1 MSKVDIKAWVD
12 AWVAANPKVWEHDR
26 SGSLGASSVG
36 RCLRLAFLERH
47 MPDKADSGD
56 DDYGY
61 KVRGDILER
70 HLFVPALQHAV
81 RQSNSMQF
89 LYGGE
94 DQVSLVSGFISATPD
109 GLLTGVDRDCLKH
122 LGVFDIGESREL
134 LTECKSID
142 PRVKLLEPKPEHVF
156 QVQVQMGLMRE
167 VTDHRPEYALLV
179 YVDASC
185 VSLLHEY
192 PVKFDQQAYD
202 AARAR
207 ARKVFSAEHA
217 ADLPPEGRIEG
228 GKECRTCKFTG
239 ACNAIE
245 ADAVP
250 DEVVDELPPVVVK
263 NLGEMV
269 MMEKA
274 WRREKKNAERQ
285 LALTQESIRQT
296 LREARTRSAQGSG
309 WSLSY
314 SRIKGRRSLD
324 IKALV
329 EAAKAAGID
338 VAQFERTGS
347 DSDRLVV
354 RTLGGEEGGDDDE

>member
-26 SGSLGASSVG
+26 TSTLSASEAAS
-36 RCLRLAFLERH
+36 CLRRAWFGKNRAAQ
-47 MPDKADSGD
+47 ADDS
-56 DDYGY
+56 DYGF
-61 KVRGDILER
+61 KIRGDLIEN
-70 HLFVPALQHAV
+70 HLWLPAIQHAV
-81 RQSNSMQF
+81 RQSNSLQL
-89 LYGGE
+89 LYAGPE
-94 DQVSLVSGFISATPD
+94 QRTFSSSFTSATPD

-122 LGVFDIGESREL
+122 LGVFDIGEDHSLVVEA
-134 LTECKSID
+134 KSAD
-142 PRVKLLEPKPEHVF
+142 PRLKLLEPKPEHVF
-156 QVQVQMGLMRE
+156 QVQVQMGILRE
-167 VTDHRPEYALLV
+167 VTGHRPDYALIS
-179 YVDASC
+179 YVNASDHADIK
-185 VSLLHEY
+185 SW
-192 PVKFDQQAYD
+192 PVKFDPDAY
-202 AARAR
+202 AAAKRRAR
-207 ARKVFSAEHA
+207 QVMAAETA
-217 ADLPPEGRIEG
+217 EDLPAEGRIEG
-228 GKECRTCKFTG
+228 GCKYCDYTG

-296 LREARTRSAQGSG
+296 LREARTRAAQGSG

-324 IKALV
+324 VKALV